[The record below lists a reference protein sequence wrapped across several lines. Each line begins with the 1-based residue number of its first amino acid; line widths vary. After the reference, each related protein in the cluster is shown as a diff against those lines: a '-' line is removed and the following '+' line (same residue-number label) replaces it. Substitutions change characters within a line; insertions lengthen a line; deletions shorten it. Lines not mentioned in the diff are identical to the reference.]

1 MSITAILNGFRR
13 PQHIQMQINHILNQ
27 TVKPEEIWLWRN
39 YHEDWNI
46 ELPTLQGVDKY
57 CESNYNWK
65 YFGRFSLAMMARTEF
80 VAFFDDDTIP
90 GNMWFENCVNTHS
103 QVNGILGGVGLVH
116 HNDNQYG
123 YHTRFGWP
131 SYNEQVVKV
140 DLVGHA
146 WFVKKDYLRYVWFEE
161 PVTYETGEDMH
172 LSYICQKYGNI
183 ETFVP
188 PHPKSNLEMSS
199 SLYGYELGTDDKTDS
214 VVNHAAFVPLRNNC
228 FRGYVKRGWKLL
240 YNVGD

>member
-39 YHEDWNI
+39 YHEDWNVD
-46 ELPTLQGVDKY
+46 LDTLQGINKY
-57 CESNYNWK
+57 CDSNHNWK
-65 YFGRFSLAMMARTEF
+65 YFGRFTLAMMAQTEF

-103 QVNGILGGVGLVH
+103 QVNGILGGVGLVYNNANTYANH
-116 HNDNQYG
+116 IRY
-123 YHTRFGWP
+123 GWP
-131 SYNEQVVKV
+131 SNNEDTLKV

-146 WFVKKDYLRYVWFEE
+146 WFVKKDYLRYVWLEE
-161 PVTYETGEDMH
+161 PATYDTGEDMH
-172 LSYICQKYGNI
+172 LSYICKKYGGI

-188 PHPKSNLEMSS
+188 PHPKLQPDMSS
-199 SLYGYELGTDDKTDS
+199 SLYHKFGVDDKTDS
-214 VVNHAAFVPLRNNC
+214 VINHASHFPLRNAA
-228 FRGYVKRGWKLL
+228 FREYIRRGWKLL
-240 YNVGD
+240 CYS